1 MKMTNEFIDF
11 VRQQTAIA
19 SADTAG
25 AMSAEQDKQRWLTK
39 LAELGKSVD
48 GWLSAY
54 RQMGIKTATKTVS
67 VSEEEIGTY
76 QAPQVEITVGP
87 SVVKLKPI
95 GTFLIG
101 AWGRVDMEG
110 PRGICRFILVPK
122 AARAVLLP
130 VGTEPSP
137 TQVNS
142 PDLVWKI
149 MPTPP
154 ATDYVEL
161 NGEVFRNM
169 LMKVVRGG

>member
-1 MKMTNEFIDF
+1 MTNEFIDF
-11 VRQQTAIA
+11 VREQTAIV
-19 SADTAG
+19 SADTAT
-25 AMSAEQDKQRWLTK
+25 AMSVEQDKQRWLTK

-54 RQMGIKTATKTVS
+54 RQMGIRTATKTVS
-67 VSEEEIGTY
+67 VTEEQTGTY

-87 SVVKLKPI
+87 AVVKLKPI

-110 PRGICRFILVPK
+110 PRGVCRFILVPK
-122 AARAVLLP
+122 KARTVLFP
-130 VGTEPSP
+130 FGTEPSP
-137 TQVNS
+137 TPVTPQ
-142 PDLVWKI
+142 DLVWKI

-154 ATDYVEL
+154 AMDYVEL
-161 NGEVFRNM
+161 SGEVFRQM